1 MLIHVVANTNHE
13 WFLRNFEISGY
24 NYLFTCRVFDKVSTA
39 LSFIT
44 LLIAEILSGKN
55 ARAWVSIDFK

>member
-24 NYLFTCRVFDKVSTA
+24 NYLFTYRVFDKVKIYIVQSN
-39 LSFIT
+39 LVI
-44 LLIAEILSGKN
+44 KN
-55 ARAWVSIDFK
+55 G